1 MNYITI
7 KLDGGLG
14 NQLFQLFSLIGIAK
28 KNEYQYLI
36 DKQYNG
42 DRKSYWDNI
51 FHALPNCSNSLEK
64 INMNTNEKLEKTT
77 QFETDNVISI
87 LKENRFSEYM
97 NIELDKNKHKN
108 VILEGFFQ
116 SFYYFEHIRDF
127 VFETILKN
135 QSKELLDK
143 VNTKYRELKDKY
155 SDKQLIMI
163 HCRRGDYKNELHNNY
178 YPILS
183 MEYYNK
189 ALSHFNQDECAFMI
203 LSDEIETTKI
213 DFKFLKHKE
222 YISLE
227 EDYLEFMLM
236 TRMDG
241 AIIANSTFSLWAAY
255 LMDYH
260 RKKKIVC
267 PKYFFREWDIHRLD
281 FFEKH
286 WIFVENKEVFKDV
299 TMDPGRV

>member
-28 KNEYQYLI
+28 KNDYNYLI
-36 DKQYNG
+36 DKQYIS

-51 FHALPNCSNSLEK
+51 LHSLPNCKNS
-64 INMNTNEKLEKTT
+64 
-77 QFETDNVISI
+77 FEILSKEHIST

-97 NIELDKNKHKN
+97 HIELDKNKHKN
-108 VILEGFFQ
+108 VLLDGYFQ

-127 VFETILKN
+127 VFDTILKN
-135 QSKELLDK
+135 QSRELLDK
-143 VNTKYRELKDKY
+143 IDTKYRELKNKY
-155 SDKQLIMI
+155 PDKQLIMI
-163 HCRRGDYKNELHNNY
+163 HCRRGDYNNKLHNNY

-183 MEYYNK
+183 IEYYNK
-189 ALSHFNQDECAFMI
+189 SLSHFNQDECTFI
-203 LSDEIETTKI
+203 IFSDEIETTKT

-255 LMDYH
+255 LMDYY
-260 RKKKIVC
+260 RNKKIVC

-286 WIFVENKEVFKDV
+286 WIFVENREVFKDV
-299 TMDPGRV
+299 KIDPRRH

>member
-7 KLDGGLG
+7 KLYGGLG

-28 KNEYQYLI
+28 KNDYNYLI
-36 DKQYNG
+36 DKQYIS

-51 FHALPNCSNSLEK
+51 LHALPNCQNS
-64 INMNTNEKLEKTT
+64 
-77 QFETDNVISI
+77 FEMLSKEHIST

-97 NIELDKNKHKN
+97 HIELDKNKHKN
-108 VILEGFFQ
+108 VLLDGYFQ

-127 VFETILKN
+127 VFDTVLKN

-143 VNTKYRELKDKY
+143 VDTKYRELKNKY

-163 HCRRGDYKNELHNNY
+163 HCRRGDYNNKLHNNY

-189 ALSHFNQDECAFMI
+189 ALSYFNQDECAFI
-203 LSDEIETTKI
+203 IFSDEIETTKT

-255 LMDYH
+255 LMDYY
-260 RKKKIVC
+260 RNKKIVC

-286 WIFVENKEVFKDV
+286 WIFVENREVFKDV
-299 TMDPGRV
+299 KIDPRRH